1 MKCPFCG
8 DSESKVTDSRGANDS
23 NAIRRRR
30 ECLGCGKR
38 FTTRE
43 TVDLTVQ
50 VKKRDGKYEEFKV
63 EKLISG
69 LDAACRHTKVSHDQ
83 VVALSSDIAGQIMER
98 QVREIETTEI
108 GEIVMNKLQKL
119 DPVAYIRFACVY
131 RRFKDKDELMHA
143 IEDAKGGSAI

>member
-8 DSESKVTDSRGANDS
+8 HMESKVTDSRGANDD

-30 ECLGCGKR
+30 QCLACQKR

-50 VKKRDGKYEEFKV
+50 IKKRDGKYEEFRV
-63 EKLISG
+63 EKLIAG
-69 LDAACRHTKVSHDQ
+69 LDAACRHTRISHDQ
-83 VVALSSDIAGQIMER
+83 VVALASDIAGEIIQR
-98 QVREIETTEI
+98 QVREVTTVEI
-108 GEIVMNKLQKL
+108 GEIVMEKLKNL

-131 RRFKDKDELMHA
+131 RRFKDKDELIHA
-143 IEDAKGGSAI
+143 IDEAKS